1 MLACQNKIVG
11 VCYKHKGS
19 DDVAQIYIDVI
30 YLFVHDA
37 RRIIDAADFAS
48 KITVM
53 STKSV

>member
-1 MLACQNKIVG
+1 MLACQNKIFG

-19 DDVAQIYIDVI
+19 DVAQISIDVI